1 MIRSRQC
8 SGQNK
13 GNSDL
18 ERSYTE
24 VHYLIHTREIR
35 NTAMNWFKS
44 LSVNAKIMLIGAV
57 AIFGFTLSLGF
68 GYWAAINNETRLGNI
83 REISFPVLER
93 TDANVARMTRI
104 KDLLGIAAYTED
116 EEMISDTTDGLAEEI
131 LQSFSEIIE
140 IDAEQR
146 AAVQELETYFKN
158 YYDIARGVTLGIIN
172 ETIPEAERQAASLKM
187 LEAMKAFEGRML
199 TYREKEY
206 KHFLDMVDGTRK
218 ASREAIFSSLVIG
231 LAMVLILTTAVVTV
245 GRSINKSIS
254 EVADSLE
261 EIASG
266 EGDLTR
272 RLSTASTDAIGR
284 LVKSF
289 NTFMDKLQAI
299 ITDVAGSTNQ
309 LAAAANEMS
318 AISQQGKECV
328 TRQHAQTE
336 QVATAIGEL
345 TSSVN
350 EVAHNALAAAEAA
363 RKANDEARSG
373 SGVVQNTLAAI
384 NNLANEV
391 ESAAEVIKQLE
402 ADSENI
408 GGVLEV
414 IRGISEQTNLL
425 ALNAAI
431 EAARAGEQGRGF
443 AVVADEVRTLASRT
457 NESTKEIQVMIERL
471 QSGTRHAVEVMG
483 KGHQQAE
490 VSVQQA
496 AKAGQSLEVITGSI
510 ATINDMNGQ
519 ISSSAKEQGEVAN
532 EIKQNVE
539 AISGIGERTSQ
550 GAQRAAAASRE
561 MAQLAS
567 HLQELVSQF
576 RV

>member
-1 MIRSRQC
+1 
-8 SGQNK
+8 
-13 GNSDL
+13 
-18 ERSYTE
+18 
-24 VHYLIHTREIR
+24 
-35 NTAMNWFKS
+35 MNWLNS
-44 LSVNAKIMLIGAV
+44 LSVNTKILLIGMV
-57 AIFGFTLSLGF
+57 AILGFMLNLGF
-68 GYWAAINNETRLGNI
+68 GYWVAVHNEARLGTI
-83 REISFPVLER
+83 RELSFPVLER

-116 EEMISDTTDGLAEEI
+116 EEMISETTDGLAKDI
-131 LQSFSEIIE
+131 LQSFTEIIK
-140 IDAEQR
+140 IDPEQSIPVR
-146 AAVQELETYFKN
+146 ELETHFKN

-187 LEAMKAFEGRML
+187 LNAMKIFEEKML
-199 TYREKEY
+199 DYREKEY
-206 KHFLDMVDGTRK
+206 RHFLRAVDGTRE
-218 ASREAIFSSLVIG
+218 ASKEAIFSSLIIG
-231 LAMVLILTTAVVTV
+231 LAMVLILATAVFTV
-245 GRSINKSIS
+245 GRSINKSIT

-261 EIASG
+261 EIATG

-284 LVKSF
+284 LVTSF

-299 ITDVAGSTNQ
+299 ITDVASSTSQ

-318 AISQQGKECV
+318 SISQQGKECV

-336 QVATAIGEL
+336 QVATAISEL

-350 EVAHNALAAAEAA
+350 EVAHSALSAAEAA
-363 RKANDEARSG
+363 QKAANEAKTG
-373 SGVVQNTLAAI
+373 SKVVQNTLTAI
-384 NNLANEV
+384 NNLADEV
-391 ESAAEVIKQLE
+391 GDAAKVIKQLE
-402 ADSENI
+402 TDSEDI

-457 NESTKEIQVMIERL
+457 NESTKEIQAMIEKL

-483 KGHQQAE
+483 KGHEQAE
-490 VSVQQA
+490 TSVQHA
-496 AKAGQSLEVITGSI
+496 AKAGKSLEAITRSI
-510 ATINDMNGQ
+510 ATINEMNGH
-519 ISSSAKEQGEVAN
+519 ISSSAKEQGEVAT
-532 EIKQNVE
+532 EINRNIE
-539 AISGIGERTSQ
+539 NISGIGEKTSQ
-550 GAQRAAAASRE
+550 GAQRAATASRE

-567 HLQELVSQF
+567 HLQKLVGQF

>member
-1 MIRSRQC
+1 
-8 SGQNK
+8 
-13 GNSDL
+13 
-18 ERSYTE
+18 
-24 VHYLIHTREIR
+24 
-35 NTAMNWFKS
+35 MNWFKS

-172 ETIPEAERQAASLKM
+172 ETIPDAERQAASLKM

-318 AISQQGKECV
+318 SISQQGKECV
-328 TRQHAQTE
+328 TRQQAQTE

>member
-1 MIRSRQC
+1 
-8 SGQNK
+8 
-13 GNSDL
+13 
-18 ERSYTE
+18 
-24 VHYLIHTREIR
+24 
-35 NTAMNWFKS
+35 MNWFKS

-318 AISQQGKECV
+318 SISQQGKECV
-328 TRQHAQTE
+328 TRQQTQTE

>member
-1 MIRSRQC
+1 MI
-8 SGQNK
+8 
-13 GNSDL
+13 GN
-18 ERSYTE
+18 
-24 VHYLIHTREIR
+24 I
-35 NTAMNWFKS
+35 AMNWFNS

-57 AIFGFTLSLGF
+57 AVFGFTLNLGF
-68 GYWAAINNETRLGNI
+68 GYWVAVTNEARLGDI

-104 KDLLGIAAYTED
+104 KDLLGIAVYTED
-116 EEMISDTTDGLAEEI
+116 EEMVSETTDGLAEQI
-131 LQSFSEIIE
+131 RQAFSEIMQIE
-140 IDAEQR
+140 
-146 AAVQELETYFKN
+146 AAQSSAVGELQALFDS
-158 YYDIARGVTLGIIN
+158 YYDTARSVTLGIIN
-172 ETIPEAERQAASLKM
+172 GTIPEAERQAASLRM
-187 LEAMKAFEGRML
+187 LEAMKAFEEKML
-199 TYREKEY
+199 TYREREY
-206 KHFLDMVDGTRK
+206 KHFLDTVDGTRK

-231 LAMVLILTTAVVTV
+231 LAMLLILTTAVVTV

-261 EIASG
+261 EIATG

-284 LVKSF
+284 LVSGF

-299 ITDVAGSTNQ
+299 VTDVTGSTDQ

-318 AISQQGKECV
+318 AISQEGKECV

-350 EVAHNALAAAEAA
+350 EVAHNALSAAEAA

-373 SGVVQNTLAAI
+373 SGVVQNTLSAI

-391 ESAAEVIKQLE
+391 ESAAEVIRQLE

-414 IRGISEQTNLL
+414 IRDISEQTNLL

-496 AKAGQSLEVITGSI
+496 AKAGQSLELITGSI
-510 ATINDMNGQ
+510 ATINDMNDQ
-519 ISSSAKEQGEVAN
+519 ISSSAREQGEVAN

-539 AISGIGERTSQ
+539 SISGIGERTSQ
-550 GAQRAAAASRE
+550 GAQRVAAASRE
-561 MAQLAS
+561 MARLAS
-567 HLQELVSQF
+567 HLQDLVGQF

>member
-1 MIRSRQC
+1 
-8 SGQNK
+8 
-13 GNSDL
+13 
-18 ERSYTE
+18 
-24 VHYLIHTREIR
+24 
-35 NTAMNWFKS
+35 MNWFKS

-318 AISQQGKECV
+318 SISQQGKECV
-328 TRQHAQTE
+328 TRQQAQTE